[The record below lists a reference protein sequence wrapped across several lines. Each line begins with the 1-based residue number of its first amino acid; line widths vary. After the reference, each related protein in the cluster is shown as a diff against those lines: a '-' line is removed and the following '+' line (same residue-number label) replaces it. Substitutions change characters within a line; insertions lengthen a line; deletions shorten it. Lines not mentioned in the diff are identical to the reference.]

1 MFSRCLTHRGIA
13 AIAAFVL
20 FVSGAVPARADVPT
34 LDDQN
39 SAMALMLF
47 GRQTCAQRAAAVAQT
62 TQYVAPATPQPS
74 DAQPLA
80 TGADAQPP
88 PEQTKVVIAQA
99 TAQPSSSPQTTE
111 APGVPGPATPGP
123 VNTPGLPTQP
133 AGIGNGT
140 YQLYATPK
148 PPPGVSPPPVPTPT
162 PIVSPAVTRRRRS
175 LPPDARGRRRRPSRP
190 AWRPSRRTT

>member
-20 FVSGAVPARADVPT
+20 FVSGAIPARADVPT
-34 LDDQN
+34 SDDQN
-39 SAMALMLF
+39 SSMALMLF
-47 GRQTCAQRAAAVAQT
+47 GRQTCAQRAAAGAQT
-62 TQYVAPATPQPS
+62 SQYVAPSTPQPS
-74 DAQPLA
+74 EAQPLA
-80 TGADAQPP
+80 TGADAGQESPPPGQPP
-88 PEQTKVVIAQA
+88 AVVTNVVIAQA
-99 TAQPSSSPQTTE
+99 TAQPSSSPETTE

-148 PPPGVSPPPVPTPT
+148 PPP
-162 PIVSPAVTRRRRS
+162 
-175 LPPDARGRRRRPSRP
+175 
-190 AWRPSRRTT
+190 